1 MPPTNLAIRRVD
13 TAHEWNALVDP
24 LRKGDLRYPRVAELP
39 QRGPS
44 ELNML
49 ERIQH
54 RPRRRV
60 VELER
65 NRPLLGS
72 DRLFRYEHDGPLERR
87 AYAVPCTWIS
97 TCLFGTFSSSP
108 VDAWAPA
115 NTDRIKVFGFHIF
128 LVTAF

>member
-1 MPPTNLAIRRVD
+1 ML
-13 TAHEWNALVDP
+13 
-24 LRKGDLRYPRVAELP
+24 
-39 QRGPS
+39 
-44 ELNML
+44 L

-72 DRLFRYEHDGPLERR
+72 DRLFRYEHDGLLERR
-87 AYAVPCTWIS
+87 AYAVPCAWIS
-97 TCLFGTFSSSP
+97 MCLLGTFSSSP

-115 NTDRIKVFGFHIF
+115 NADRIKVFGFHIF
-128 LVTAF
+128 W